1 MIRMKYHA
9 PGTPP
14 ATLIAKPK
22 RDSRSPVLTLIQYD
36 GDSIFEEE
44 FDTFEGLM
52 RRFDPSKVNWINVDD
67 LSDVELL
74 RKLADAV
81 QYPPAGPGGC
91 PEHHAASKG
100 GAIR

>member
-22 RDSRSPVLTLIQYD
+22 GDSRAPVLTLIQYD
-36 GDSIFEEE
+36 GDAIFEEE

-52 RRFDPSKVNWINVDD
+52 RLKNEDEILKRRGRGSA
-67 LSDVELL
+67 S
-74 RKLADAV
+74 AAAAV
-81 QYPPAGPGGC
+81 PIEA
-91 PEHHAASKG
+91 EEKA
-100 GAIR
+100 